1 MTAHRARKL
10 VEAGV
15 WLRISGDHEGAR
27 RLFEQALLLDPTNV
41 RARQLL
47 EAPASAP
54 LPQQPIG
61 RTPPEGTPAAG
72 RNPFLR
78 GESPSRSV
86 GLDVDWGLAA
96 ILPESQSALRAPK
109 QEDSLP
115 ESESAWDQGSTAPHV
130 GALDVHPGSAPA
142 LDLVSTDPQPQPTLL
157 PTDPLEARETEVQ
170 SLLQAA
176 QDLIG

>member
-1 MTAHRARKL
+1 MTADRARKL

-61 RTPPEGTPAAG
+61 RTPPEGTPAAA
-72 RNPFLR
+72 RNPFVR
-78 GESPSRSV
+78 GESPSRSI
-86 GLDVDWGLAA
+86 GLDGDSGLAGTS
-96 ILPESQSALRAPK
+96 PESQPPI
-109 QEDSLP
+109 Q
-115 ESESAWDQGSTAPHV
+115 
-130 GALDVHPGSAPA
+130 APA
-142 LDLVSTDPQPQPTLL
+142 PRDRMTD
-157 PTDPLEARETEVQ
+157 R
-170 SLLQAA
+170 
-176 QDLIG
+176 